1 MWRWFGIFGSVFEGI
16 KTMRKAI
23 ISFTLLILAVG
34 LANGQLW
41 KTQRIELTADF
52 GPTHFFGD
60 IGGFTGTENYLGLRD
75 ITIAQTRFNVSL
87 GANYRIW
94 EDLNARINL
103 NYAMFN
109 SNDKRGSNVARGF
122 VSTTNALETSFLGE
136 YYFIKNRAERSFN
149 FSRKGG
155 IRNRPRSTAFQSV
168 ITDFFTRFD
177 MYAFTGLGG
186 LAYSVS
192 PNEALAERDLRQGG
206 FTMVWPLGIGAK
218 YIYSPDLNFGLEFGG
233 RYAFSDYVDGYTSQF
248 SKHNDIYYFLNVTAT
263 YKLPTIPRYMKRR

>member
-41 KTQRIELTADF
+41 KTQRIELTAGF

-168 ITDFFTRFD
+168 ITDFFTRLD

>member
-41 KTQRIELTADF
+41 KTQRIELTAGF

>member
-41 KTQRIELTADF
+41 KTQRIELTAGF

-94 EDLNARINL
+94 EDLNARVNL